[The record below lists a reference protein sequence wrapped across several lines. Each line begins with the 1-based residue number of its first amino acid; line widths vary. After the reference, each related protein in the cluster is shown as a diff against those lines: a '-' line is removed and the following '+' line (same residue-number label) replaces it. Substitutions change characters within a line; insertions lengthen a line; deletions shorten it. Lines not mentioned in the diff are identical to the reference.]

1 MVNRFVKYNEMI
13 QKTSIIS
20 LHDVCFYHLTFI
32 ARDISIQDKTAGSK
46 KMLDS
51 SLDKLAQQI
60 LSLDEASLASL
71 WGKYKNRMEN
81 FQPSKEWEKAVIIF
95 FIINAVRAKNEIF
108 NEQILKMQ
116 SYKPAPPPPA
126 KKEKPNLRLI
136 KD

>member
-1 MVNRFVKYNEMI
+1 
-13 QKTSIIS
+13 
-20 LHDVCFYHLTFI
+20 
-32 ARDISIQDKTAGSK
+32 
-46 KMLDS
+46 MLDS

-108 NEQILKMQ
+108 NEQILKMH
-116 SYKPAPPPPA
+116 SDKPTPTPLPR
-126 KKEKPNLRLI
+126 KGKPNLRLV